1 MAYLRPVVHNSI
13 LCQHIK
19 ILIIAFGQSCS
30 KWENK
35 SLMCKSWFLCF
46 AGSFILQLHLNSINV
61 SFSSDHL
68 ETGETGERDV
78 VQYDWPLLRFIPIPH
93 KTVSEEWTPW
103 GACNCSSWVMQI
115 KGGTLGWGHLQDATI
130 KHIPRLISRKKNYNS
145 LLWRRKHW
153 EINWHR
159 QLLMS
164 NFYEYNISSILS
176 FSSQVLKVVIM
187 WILPPFYLFWLND
200 SFYKWQIN

>member
-46 AGSFILQLHLNSINV
+46 AGSFILQLYLNNINV

-68 ETGETGERDV
+68 ETGETGEREMCAAWLATPEVHPDPT
-78 VQYDWPLLRFIPIPH
+78 QNL
-93 KTVSEEWTPW
+93 TAVSEEWTPW

-130 KHIPRLISRKKNYNS
+130 KHIPWLIYRKKIITHYYGEGNTERLIDIGS
-145 LLWRRKHW
+145 HW
-153 EINWHR
+153 WVTF
-159 QLLMS
+159 MS
-164 NFYEYNISSILS
+164 IIFHL
-176 FSSQVLKVVIM
+176 
-187 WILPPFYLFWLND
+187 FYLSPAKF
-200 SFYKWQIN
+200 